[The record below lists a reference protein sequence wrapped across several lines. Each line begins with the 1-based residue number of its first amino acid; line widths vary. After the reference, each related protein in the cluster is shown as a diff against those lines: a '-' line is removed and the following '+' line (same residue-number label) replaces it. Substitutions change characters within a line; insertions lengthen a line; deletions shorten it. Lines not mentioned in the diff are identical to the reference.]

1 MDPVL
6 LLALGLF
13 NYIQIMPFRSDLV
26 SVTPI
31 RLHFRAKIF
40 VRTPRL
46 FSLHV
51 GRRYFLW
58 IWKACCLAKNFN
70 GQR

>member
-31 RLHFRAKIF
+31 RLYFRAKIF
-40 VRTPRL
+40 VRTPVS
-46 FSLHV
+46 SLSMLV
-51 GRRYFLW
+51 EDIFCGSGKLVV
-58 IWKACCLAKNFN
+58 
-70 GQR
+70 